1 MDYIINGERVN
12 LLDIVECDIPFQLTE
27 EYVNEF
33 NYLNTDAGFT
43 KNILKKEDI
52 GKWIFIIKVEKDSF
66 KRLNNMGSLYPA
78 KIKQDICSKPYGTE
92 KKHLIVLKHSLNSSK
107 KNLKRELLKFNI
119 ICLQLTN

>member
-43 KNILKKEDI
+43 KGRYRKMDFYYKSRK
-52 GKWIFIIKVEKDSF
+52 G
-66 KRLNNMGSLYPA
+66 
-78 KIKQDICSKPYGTE
+78 
-92 KKHLIVLKHSLNSSK
+92 
-107 KNLKRELLKFNI
+107 
-119 ICLQLTN
+119 

>member
-43 KNILKKEDI
+43 KNILK
-52 GKWIFIIKVEKDSF
+52 
-66 KRLNNMGSLYPA
+66 R
-78 KIKQDICSKPYGTE
+78 KI
-92 KKHLIVLKHSLNSSK
+92 
-107 KNLKRELLKFNI
+107 
-119 ICLQLTN
+119 

>member
-12 LLDIVECDIPFQLTE
+12 LLDIVECNIPFQLTE

-92 KKHLIVLKHSLNSSK
+92 KKAFNSFEAFSKFLKKELK
-107 KNLKRELLKFNI
+107 KRVIEI
-119 ICLQLTN
+119 

>member
-52 GKWIFIIKVEKDSF
+52 GKWIFIIKVEK
-66 KRLNNMGSLYPA
+66 LNF
-78 KIKQDICSKPYGTE
+78 IKY
-92 KKHLIVLKHSLNSSK
+92 
-107 KNLKRELLKFNI
+107 
-119 ICLQLTN
+119 

>member
-52 GKWIFIIKVEKDSF
+52 GK
-66 KRLNNMGSLYPA
+66 
-78 KIKQDICSKPYGTE
+78 
-92 KKHLIVLKHSLNSSK
+92 
-107 KNLKRELLKFNI
+107 
-119 ICLQLTN
+119 